1 MIKEIRGTFATCDIF
16 DFSRTIQSKVA
27 PSCDYDR
34 FAWDKS
40 ILKEI
45 FINHIN
51 VSNEIT
57 PTIFWFISIILC
69 CYHFCWRMNLTNFF
83 QKRLRVQLRLTW
95 QSWKLVSSSKFQS
108 YRIGHLILSGK
119 DVIWLWKPSGS
130 SRRWRLEVPIC
141 PFEDGQL
148 SCKLLRL
155 TWRYLS
161 QTPFFTESLILSGKD
176 VKISWINESRYVD
189 ENIHAAAFE
198 NGLFPLCFCPPN
210 WPHNKNSKNFTFYD
224 FLTLCLIVCQF

>member
-1 MIKEIRGTFATCDIF
+1 MIKEIRGTFATSDIF

-27 PSCDYDR
+27 PSCDYDS

-57 PTIFWFISIILC
+57 PTIFWFIGIILC
-69 CYHFCWRMNLTNFF
+69 CYHFLKNELYQFF
-83 QKRLRVQLRLTW
+83 LKRLRVQLRLTW

-130 SRRWRLEVPIC
+130 SKKIKTWKCLFARLKIAFSVVNC
-141 PFEDGQL
+141 
-148 SCKLLRL
+148 CVLLGGIWVR
-155 TWRYLS
+155 
-161 QTPFFTESLILSGKD
+161 SLFYG
-176 VKISWINESRYVD
+176 ISNTVR
-189 ENIHAAAFE
+189 
-198 NGLFPLCFCPPN
+198 
-210 WPHNKNSKNFTFYD
+210 
-224 FLTLCLIVCQF
+224 